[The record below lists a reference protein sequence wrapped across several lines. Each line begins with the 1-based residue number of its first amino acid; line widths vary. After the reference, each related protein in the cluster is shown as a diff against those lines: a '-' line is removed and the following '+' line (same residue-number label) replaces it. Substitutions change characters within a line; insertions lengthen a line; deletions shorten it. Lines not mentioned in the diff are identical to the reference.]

1 MEILTKRC
9 NERTGTYEYVDAFSG
24 AGMFDSVIKN

>member
-1 MEILTKRC
+1 MERLTKRY

-24 AGMFDSVIKN
+24 AGMLIVL